1 MFHRI
6 SLPSLLVTLSLAA
19 CATSNKQASPDELSP
34 GAPSEAETTAT
45 VSQLSST
52 ETKKKTEVTE
62 KDADA
67 PMKTIAPA
75 AEPVAAAPSL
85 DSLDGL
91 ANYDDLSAAEDYTGD
106 ARQRVVTTT
115 PMGLQPMMREQV
127 ALAPKA
133 APARRDEYAESLGT
147 RGVVGGTVASGPAA
161 STGYAAPPPPPAKPV
176 EEPAPYA
183 IAVNTEGYTN
193 YGVNPMTLT
202 EKDAQSTFSI
212 DVDTASYTISRRKLQ
227 EGGLPPADS
236 VRVEEFVNY
245 FPYHYAS
252 PGKESGSAP
261 FAVHLEAAPNPFQPS
276 HHVVRVGVKGR
287 DTEQVER
294 KPLHLTFLVD
304 TSGSMSSSDKLGLAQ
319 KSLEYLVSQ
328 LGEEDTVAL
337 VTYAGST
344 QVMLEPTS
352 ADQRA
357 KITAAI
363 QRLTSGGGTAMG
375 SGMELAY
382 RMADK
387 SFESGA
393 ENRVIVLSDGDAN
406 IGRTSHDEILAGI
419 TGYAK
424 KGITMSTIGFGMG
437 NYQDTMME
445 QLANKG
451 DGNYYYIDSYDEAKK
466 VFGQDL
472 AGTIQVIAKDVKIQ
486 VEFNPE
492 AVLAYRLIGYENRD
506 IADRDFRN
514 DAVDAGEIGAGHMV
528 TALYDVVLRDGYR
541 AENLATVRLRAK
553 PPGAD
558 APAKEW
564 STTLKGGAVHSELA
578 SASKDMRLAFGAAC
592 FAELLRNSPY
602 AEEMTYQAVYDIV
615 RAASRGGKEETEL
628 QSLILTAAGYANQTV
643 KVASR

>member
-19 CATSNKQASPDELSP
+19 CATSNKQASPEELSP
-34 GAPSEAETTAT
+34 GAPAVTTSVDEETEAQEVSVAT
-45 VSQLSST
+45 ST
-52 ETKKKTEVTE
+52 VMQKKAE
-62 KDADA
+62 
-67 PMKTIAPA
+67 PMMDAPA
-75 AEPVAAAPSL
+75 AAPAPVTEALMAYDDAVVEGDYADRSATGGRAQVAESELAVAQRRPATTSMPSSRDMAKESKSYSEDMLVGGVAAA
-85 DSLDGL
+85 
-91 ANYDDLSAAEDYTGD
+91 
-106 ARQRVVTTT
+106 R
-115 PMGLQPMMREQV
+115 
-127 ALAPKA
+127 
-133 APARRDEYAESLGT
+133 
-147 RGVVGGTVASGPAA
+147 GPATA
-161 STGYAAPPPPPAKPV
+161 STGYAAPPPPPAKPA

-183 IAVNTEGYTN
+183 IAANTEGYTN

-227 EGGLPPADS
+227 EGGLPPVDS

-261 FAVHLEAAPNPFQPS
+261 FAVHLEAAPNPFAPS

-387 SFESGA
+387 SFEAGA

-541 AENLATVRLRAK
+541 AEDLATVRLRAK

>member
-1 MFHRI
+1 MFTRI
-6 SLPSLLVTLSLAA
+6 SLPSLLVTLSLTA
-19 CATSNKQASPDELSP
+19 CGTSNKQASPEELNP
-34 GAPSEAETTAT
+34 ATPVETTEVYDEAEEAPA
-45 VSQLSST
+45 LA
-52 ETKKKTEVTE
+52 EVTVAQE
-62 KDADA
+62 KKSEDYA
-67 PMKTIAPA
+67 PPPA
-75 AEPVAAAPSL
+75 AEPTRQQNLDDNLSVADAPELDYGAATT
-85 DSLDGL
+85 
-91 ANYDDLSAAEDYTGD
+91 AASTG
-106 ARQRVVTTT
+106 
-115 PMGLQPMMREQV
+115 
-127 ALAPKA
+127 
-133 APARRDEYAESLGT
+133 ARRDMPMPTATPMAAPRMTVDTKSAPAERAKVKEGRYESERT
-147 RGVVGGTVASGPAA
+147 VVGGTVAAGGPAPSVSYA
-161 STGYAAPPPPPAKPV
+161 SPPPPPAKPADV
-176 EEPAPYA
+176 EAPYA
-183 IAVNTEGYTN
+183 VAANAEGYTN

-227 EGGLPPADS
+227 EGGMPPVDS

-245 FPYHYAS
+245 FPYSYSA
-252 PGKESGSAP
+252 PGKESGTAP
-261 FAVHLEAAPNPFQPS
+261 FAVHLEAAPNPFAPS

-304 TSGSMSSSDKLGLAQ
+304 TSGSMASADKLGLAQ

-344 QVMLEPTS
+344 QVVLEPTS

-357 KITAAI
+357 KITSAI

-387 SFESGA
+387 SFETGA

-424 KGITMSTIGFGMG
+424 KGITMSTIGLGMG

-615 RAASRGGKEETEL
+615 RAASRGGKEELEL
-628 QSLILTAAGYANQTV
+628 QKLILTAAGYANQTV
-643 KVASR
+643 KVATR

>member
-1 MFHRI
+1 MFTRI
-6 SLPSLLVTLSLAA
+6 SLPSLLVTLSLTA
-19 CATSNKQASPDELSP
+19 CATSNKQSSPEEISP
-34 GAPSEAETTAT
+34 ATPVETTEVYEEAEGKPALAQVTMDA
-45 VSQLSST
+45 
-52 ETKKKTEVTE
+52 KKKDE
-62 KDADA
+62 AYA
-67 PMKTIAPA
+67 PAPA
-75 AEPVAAAPSL
+75 AEPARQQNFDDNLSVADAPELDYGVATSSASTGAGRDMPMPTATPMAPSRVAAVS
-85 DSLDGL
+85 S
-91 ANYDDLSAAEDYTGD
+91 
-106 ARQRVVTTT
+106 
-115 PMGLQPMMREQV
+115 
-127 ALAPKA
+127 K
-133 APARRDEYAESLGT
+133 APAGRAEAQKESRRYSEDMM
-147 RGVVGGTVASGPAA
+147 VGGTVAAGGPSMSYA
-161 STGYAAPPPPPAKPV
+161 SPPPPPAKPV
-176 EEPAPYA
+176 DVEAPYA
-183 IAVNTEGYTN
+183 VAANAEGYTN
-193 YGVNPMTLT
+193 YGVNPMTLA

-227 EGGLPPADS
+227 EGGMPPVDS

-245 FPYHYAS
+245 FPYSYSA
-252 PGKESGSAP
+252 PGKESGTAP
-261 FAVHLEAAPNPFQPS
+261 FAVHLEAAPNPFAPS

-304 TSGSMSSSDKLGLAQ
+304 TSGSMSSADKLGLAQ

-344 QVMLEPTS
+344 QVVLEPTS
-352 ADQRA
+352 ADQRT
-357 KITAAI
+357 KITSAI

-387 SFESGA
+387 SFETGA

-424 KGITMSTIGFGMG
+424 KGITMSTIGLGMG

-628 QSLILTAAGYANQTV
+628 QKLILTAAGYANQTV
-643 KVASR
+643 KVATR